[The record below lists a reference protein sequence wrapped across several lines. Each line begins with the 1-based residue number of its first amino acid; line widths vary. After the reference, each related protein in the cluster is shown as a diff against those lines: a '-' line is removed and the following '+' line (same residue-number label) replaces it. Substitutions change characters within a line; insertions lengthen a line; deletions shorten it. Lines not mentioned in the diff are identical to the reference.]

1 MIICAALRIKG
12 TNTVIGCIRHGNG
25 YSALRDLRPGIHCTQ
40 VEEGFLTDKN
50 VFLNRT
56 EAFIRAVNCG
66 QLSATTRHYKGE
78 QNENELYSEDLY

>member
-25 YSALRDLRPGIHCTQ
+25 YSALHDLRPEIHYTE

-78 QNENELYSEDLY
+78 KNENELYSEDLY